1 MAPKAQPKIVNLA
14 DVSKEKL
21 ADAKIEVTAI
31 ANCIIRFSDGTCAIV
46 GSQEVKSV
54 NDAKLEQFVAA
65 SSIQEVMAA
74 AHSTGLEQSM
84 LDARNKAFGE
94 SYAETVCNHCN
105 DLATPPEAAA
115 VTKSGKKNLLYG
127 RLPLVTRGLLYSPL
141 IYLSRVGRS
150 ITAQVGLVLAARG

>member
-1 MAPKAQPKIVNLA
+1 MAPKAKSKIVNLA

-74 AHSTGLEQSM
+74 AHSTGLEQIM

-94 SYAETVCNHCN
+94 SYAETVCNLCN

-115 VTKSGKKNLLYG
+115 VTKGGKKKKKK
-127 RLPLVTRGLLYSPL
+127 RSAQSP
-141 IYLSRVGRS
+141 S
-150 ITAQVGLVLAARG
+150 AK